1 MLTVWRRPVPN
12 PRPGGL
18 PKLVHMTWQQR
29 VDVLWAESDRLGPQG
44 VMDAMDA
51 LAADAPDP
59 ALALF
64 ERGGSRDSAGL
75 EAEAEPLYRAALAA
89 GLPDDERAQCTIQLA
104 STLRNLGR
112 PDEGLDLLATIDPDH
127 PYAGAAAAFRAL
139 TLTSLDRPVEAV
151 RELLHALAPTLPR
164 YQRSVRAYAD
174 ALVP

>member
-1 MLTVWRRPVPN
+1 
-12 PRPGGL
+12 
-18 PKLVHMTWQQR
+18 MTSDWQDPTSTPSGR
-29 VDVLWAESDRLGPQG
+29 DADDLGDQG

-64 ERGGSRDSAGL
+64 ERGGSRDSGGRPD
-75 EAEAEPLYRAALAA
+75 EAEPLYREALAL

-112 PDEGLDLLATIDPDH
+112 PEESLALLRDAA
-127 PYAGAAAAFRAL
+127 PYPPYAAAFAAFESL
-139 TLTSLDRPVEAV
+139 TLASLGRPVEGLSRV
-151 RELLHALAPTLPR
+151 LHALAPTLPR

-174 ALVP
+174 DLLD